1 MFSLALQKAGAI
13 MQSVKEYSALLRI
26 LIKDKLRTGSF
37 FGFKRSDKRKEKS
50 KLAKIFTIIGIGF
63 LILMLSSY
71 LVIFVFSGTTAA
83 AEMGLHK
90 EFLMFLI
97 AMSQL
102 VVFFFGISAVMGYL
116 YFSKDNSLLTTLPI
130 SHNSI
135 FLAKFSMAYIAEFTI
150 SAFFLVTSFASYA
163 VALIY
168 NGISVDISFVFLSL
182 LAIVAAPM
190 MPLLIITFISVPVM
204 QIVKL
209 LQKNSLLQSIVIS
222 AIFLSIMALYF
233 IALGSFTAGVTEEN
247 GFVLPIG
254 LISAMKN
261 LNKIF
266 IFNVP
271 LVDAMLTGKKLV
283 NTLIYIAINIGGL
296 GIAVLL
302 SSIFYAKSIKSIIEG
317 SGGREKKSK
326 VTDSNQRSFSL
337 SFLKKELKTLI
348 QTPMLFMQS
357 IMGIVLSPLMVLLLG
372 SFDFGMGEAEGM
384 DKSILFS
391 AGFTLY
397 ISSMLAN
404 GTNMLSLIGF
414 SREGKHL
421 LVLKSLPISAK
432 QIVDAKLRLS
442 FLQTGL
448 SAVIVTVVF
457 IIKNNS
463 VLFGLGVFATLITI
477 GFALSCFSLY
487 SDLKNPT
494 LNWKNVTELTKNNKK
509 SLKPALTML
518 GIGLIYM
525 VMGSIFAFVESIPLG
540 ISGLSFF
547 ASCLLVN
554 CIFVIIAY
562 RKLYD
567 NPEKLLEAVEG

>member
-1 MFSLALQKAGAI
+1 

-26 LIKDKLRTGSF
+26 LVKDKLRTGTF
-37 FGFKRSDKRKEKS
+37 LGFKRSDKRKEKS
-50 KLAKIFTIIGIGF
+50 KLAKIFTVIGIGL
-63 LILMLSSY
+63 LILLLSSY
-71 LVIFVFSGTTAA
+71 LVMFVFAGTIASA
-83 AEMGLHK
+83 NLGLQK
-90 EFLMFLI
+90 EFLMLLI

-116 YFSKDNSLLTTLPI
+116 YFSKDNTLLTTLPI
-130 SHNSI
+130 SHSTI
-135 FLAKFSMAYIAEFTI
+135 FLAKFSMAYIAEFAI

-168 NGISVDISFVFLSL
+168 SGTTIGIEFVFLSL
-182 LAIVAAPM
+182 LAVVAAPM
-190 MPLLIITFISVPVM
+190 MPLLIIAFISVPVM
-204 QIVKL
+204 QVVKL
-209 LQKNSLLQSIVIS
+209 LKKNSLLQSIVIS
-222 AIFLSIMALYF
+222 VIFISIMAIYLV
-233 IALGSFTAGVTEEN
+233 ALGSFTGGITEEE
-247 GFVLPIG
+247 GFILPAG
-254 LISAMKN
+254 MLSAMQN

-271 LVDAMLTGKKLV
+271 LVNAMLGSKKAV
-283 NTLIYIAINIGGL
+283 NTLIYIAINIAGL
-296 GIAVLL
+296 GIALLL
-302 SSIFYAKSIKSIIEG
+302 SSIFYSKSIKSIIEG
-317 SGGREKKSK
+317 SGGREEKGKA
-326 VTDSNQRSFSL
+326 TDSNQRSFAS
-337 SFLKKELKTLI
+337 SFLKKELKTLL

-357 IMGIVLSPLMVLLLG
+357 IMGIVLSPLMVLFLG
-372 SFDFGMGEAEGM
+372 SFDFGMGEAETL

-391 AGFTLY
+391 AGFVLY

-414 SREGKHL
+414 SREGRHL
-421 LVLKSLPISAK
+421 LVLKSLPVSAK

-442 FLQTGL
+442 FLQTIV
-448 SAVIVTVVF
+448 SAVLVTVVF
-457 IIKNNS
+457 IIANKNI
-463 VLFGLGVFATLITI
+463 LFGLGVFATLITI

-494 LNWKNVTELTKNNKK
+494 LNWKNITELTKNNKK

-525 VMGSIFAFVESIPLG
+525 VMGSVFAFVESIPLG

-554 CIFVIIAY
+554 GILVIVSY

-567 NPEKLLEAVEG
+567 NPEKLLEAIEG